1 MGVPERTGDRKE
13 LMEGNMPITDNQ
25 IAELARV
32 DSLEAVAE
40 QVAQEEALEAAQAD
54 LATDPGFLWA
64 GMMGGEPGNGKS
76 LPICWDEDDVLPF

>member
-1 MGVPERTGDRKE
+1 
-13 LMEGNMPITDNQ
+13 MPITDNQ

-40 QVAQEEALEAAQAD
+40 QVAHEEALEAAE
-54 LATDPGFLWA
+54 LPIEPWA
-64 GMMGGEPGNGKS
+64 AASVLVGGSPGNGKS